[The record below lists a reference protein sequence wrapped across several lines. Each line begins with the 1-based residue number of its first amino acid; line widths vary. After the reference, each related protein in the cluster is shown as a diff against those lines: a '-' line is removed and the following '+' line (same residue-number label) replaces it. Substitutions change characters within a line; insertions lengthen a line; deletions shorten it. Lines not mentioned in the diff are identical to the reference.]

1 MDSTFWRLCVKWD
14 FISFLSQYFKLNIL
28 LLQCEKDFSLQKSFL
43 LWCILSQSEYIASL
57 VLYVDTYMLTLESQC
72 LLINCLKVGSNALC
86 WRLNLLLSTAYLFG
100 VPSLRLT
107 QERIKNCLYETKQAI
122 KSVSQIKFSA
132 NYISI
137 NKYWINLSSHSSL
150 ARCLTSVKLVVHK
163 TQQRGQNCI
172 IKVSLGYVH
181 AGEKG

>member
-28 LLQCEKDFSLQKSFL
+28 LLHCKTDISLQKSFL
-43 LWCILSQSEYIASL
+43 LWCILSQSQYIASL
-57 VLYVDTYMLTLESQC
+57 VLYVDTYMLTLESRC

-86 WRLNLLLSTAYLFG
+86 WRLNLQLSTAYLFR

-107 QERIKNCLYETKQAI
+107 QERIKNCLYETKQVI

-137 NKYWINLSSHSSL
+137 NKYWINFSSHSSVSSYL
-150 ARCLTSVKLVVHK
+150 SEISCS
-163 TQQRGQNCI
+163 QNRRI
-172 IKVSLGYVH
+172 AS
-181 AGEKG
+181 